1 MNYYKHKVYFTSQ
14 NGLAVI
20 DSDEVL
26 SKLKRIR
33 KKLTNKLDNMN
44 FLSASVQE
52 AEHSDKILCYGTDR
66 SVFDN
71 SKNMINII
79 CQLNAF
85 EEWII
90 QSLDEYTKSCKVI
103 SKINFNDWCIKYNKE
118 IPKAPSKIVSELYTI
133 EFDKYICDLP
143 LNKLYEYN
151 LLKTEIDVYKK
162 YLEIFENKQ
171 SKLED
176 KLENPKIIKDNKV
189 YSFIPVI
196 SEDNIKSLI
205 TSLSKQ
211 LDKKMNEYNR
221 LTYSYQQECNKKIF
235 VRKEQY
241 NKEYQEFSNKLI
253 ELENEFDAWK
263 TRELNKINE
272 VKIQIPSYLTDIYKT
287 IKDFNK

>member
-52 AEHSDKILCYGTDR
+52 AEQSDKILCYGTDR

-162 YLEIFENKQ
+162 YLEIFESKQ

-221 LTYSYQQECNKKIF
+221 LTYSYQQECNKKILE
-235 VRKEQY
+235 RKEQY
-241 NKEYQEFSNKLI
+241 NKKYQEFSNKLI
-253 ELENEFDAWK
+253 ELENEFDVWK
-263 TRELNKINE
+263 TQELNKINE
-272 VKIQIPSYLTDIYKT
+272 LKIQIPSYLTDIYKT

>member
-1 MNYYKHKVYFTSQ
+1 MNYYKHKLYFTSQ
-14 NGLAVI
+14 NGLAII

-52 AEHSDKILCYGTDR
+52 AEQSDKILCYGTDR

-90 QSLDEYTKSCKVI
+90 QALDEYTKSCKVI

-151 LLKTEIDVYKK
+151 LLKIEIDVYKK
-162 YLEIFENKQ
+162 YLEIFESKQ

-221 LTYSYQQECNKKIF
+221 LTYSYQQECNKKILE
-235 VRKEQY
+235 RKEQY
-241 NKEYQEFSNKLI
+241 NKKYQEFSNKLI

-263 TRELNKINE
+263 IQELNKINE
-272 VKIQIPSYLTDIYKT
+272 LKIQIPSYLTDIYKT